1 MAITLFEPFRNV
13 FYAPFYAAHALDAY
27 GEEGVEVRLKTASS
41 PAATASGLDARVLG
55 VGQEE
60 DDDGITCVY
69 VLDKGGQRYT
79 AARNAGAYLLLDPA
93 LGIVAISKQFD
104 RILQALKESL

>member
-1 MAITLFEPFRNV
+1 MSTSV
-13 FYAPFYAAHALDAY
+13 AAVSHP
-27 GEEGVEVRLKTASS
+27 G
-41 PAATASGLDARVLG
+41 SGLSDAESKALHDEAYRLMVDARVLG
-55 VGQEE
+55 VGQQE

-69 VLDKGGQRYT
+69 ILDMGGHRYT

-104 RILQALKESL
+104 PILQALRDSL

>member
-1 MAITLFEPFRNV
+1 MFKQV
-13 FYAPFYAAHALDAY
+13 
-27 GEEGVEVRLKTASS
+27 
-41 PAATASGLDARVLG
+41 SGLSDAESEALHDEAYRLMADARVLG
-55 VGQEE
+55 VGQQE

-93 LGIVAISKQFD
+93 LRIVTISKQFD
-104 RILQALKESL
+104 PILQALRDSL